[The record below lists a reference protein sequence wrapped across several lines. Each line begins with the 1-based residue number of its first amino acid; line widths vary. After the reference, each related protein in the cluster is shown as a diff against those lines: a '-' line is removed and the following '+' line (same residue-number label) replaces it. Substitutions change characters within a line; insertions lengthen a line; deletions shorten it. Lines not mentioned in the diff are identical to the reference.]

1 MNGGA
6 QAVEFAAYLAG
17 RWRTIL
23 IACVSAVI
31 LAAVASLIL
40 PSRYTATATLMIEP
54 PAGMEPGAATSLS
67 PVYLESLKTFE
78 HLASSDS
85 LFSQAL
91 DDLGIRARY
100 AGRSVESLKR
110 SVLRVDKPV
119 NTRVIEI
126 SATLEDPRQAQKLAH
141 YIAEHTV
148 ALSDSMS
155 RRSAADSA
163 QEAKANLDRAEKR
176 LQAAVSASDKPPAVA
191 GLEDELSNISGLK
204 YSVDRGLSDARADLA
219 SLPAGADA
227 SALRAKIADLERQ
240 DRQLDL
246 QLKSLGGDLEHS
258 TARRKELE
266 SESESARSSYD
277 AARSQLDDLNAAAA
291 FRGER
296 LQVLDPGIVPERP
309 SSPNVPL
316 NILVAFVIALI
327 AAVSYLAIRFA
338 WERAAVLLP
347 DRKYA
352 SPYR

>member
-1 MNGGA
+1 MNGGT

-23 IACVSAVI
+23 IACASAVI
-31 LAAVASLIL
+31 LAGVASFML
-40 PSRYTATATLMIEP
+40 PSRYTATATLIIEP
-54 PAGMEPGAATSLS
+54 PAGMDPRTATSLS

-91 DDLGIRARY
+91 DDLGIRKQY

-110 SVLRVDKPV
+110 AVLKIDKPV

-126 SATLEDPRQAQKLAH
+126 SATLGDPRQAQKLAR
-141 YIAEHTV
+141 YIAERTV

-155 RRSAADSA
+155 QRAAADSA
-163 QEAKANLDRAEKR
+163 QQAKANLDRAEKR
-176 LQAAVSASDKPPAVA
+176 LQAAISTSDKPPPVT
-191 GLEDELSNISGLK
+191 GLEDELSTISGLK
-204 YSVDRGLSDARADLA
+204 YSVDRSLSDARAELA

-227 SALRAKIADLERQ
+227 SALHLKIAELEKQ
-240 DRQLDL
+240 DRQFDL
-246 QLKSLGGDLEHS
+246 QLKSLGSNLEHS

-266 SESESARSSYD
+266 SESVSARSSYD
-277 AARSQLDDLNAAAA
+277 AARTQLDDINAAAA

-309 SSPNVPL
+309 SSPNIPL
-316 NILVAFVIALI
+316 NTLVAFMAALV
-327 AAVSYLAIRFA
+327 ASVSYVAIRFA
-338 WERAAVLLP
+338 WERASVLRS